1 MKKFFTLL
9 LAVISTM
16 TAFAQ
21 TEPAIELQAEVDGN
35 TRTFSI
41 GLATEGTVQID
52 WGNGE
57 KVTSEKLP
65 VYDSKYSTMTMKE
78 VTGTVVGD
86 GKVKIYGDNI
96 VGFGCPSRVDGGAQV
111 LSLDVTKATALK
123 DLTAN
128 ANKLTSIDL
137 TKNTELEKLTIANNQ
152 LTSIYI
158 SKCTKLTEL
167 IINNN
172 LLTAIDITKN
182 QALQNLT
189 ISQNKFTGELDLS
202 TNPAL
207 RNVYAL
213 NMELNS
219 VKIGN
224 NTASAPRFSFNNN
237 KLTSIDASG
246 IQDAG
251 NATLFLIGNQLTEIK
266 LPSAKMNTLNISKNN
281 FTLATLPAPDATT
294 ATKKFTYAPQND
306 YAIAES
312 YKVGDVLDL
321 SSQTSATLNTQ
332 FAVYKSDK
340 TALTEGTDY
349 TVADGKITFLTA
361 QEAVYV
367 TMSSALYSKFTGTSI
382 YKTTVTKVEGSTG
395 INAVTAQGVKVSTAG
410 NEISISG
417 LSQGDAVTV
426 ANLGGAVVANFHA
439 NSANAHVQ
447 AAKGLY
453 IVSINGKAI
462 KVAL

>member
-1 MKKFFTLL
+1 M
-9 LAVISTM
+9 I
-16 TAFAQ
+16 
-21 TEPAIELQAEVDGN
+21 PAYDGWN
-35 TRTFSI
+35 QVNVS
-41 GLATEGTVQID
+41 GTV
-52 WGNGE
+52 
-57 KVTSEKLP
+57 S
-65 VYDSKYSTMTMKE
+65 
-78 VTGTVVGD
+78 GD

-96 VGFGCPSRVDGGAQV
+96 VYFECSSRVDGAQV
-111 LSLDVTKATALK
+111 LSLDVTKATTLK

-128 ANKLTSIDL
+128 TNKLASIDL
-137 TKNTELEKLTIANNQ
+137 TKSTELEKLTINNNQ
-152 LTSIYI
+152 LTSIDI
-158 SKCTKLTEL
+158 SKCTKLTTL
-167 IINNN
+167 DITNN

-182 QALQNLT
+182 QALQTLR
-189 ISQNKFTGELDLS
+189 IGQNKLTGDLDLS
-202 TNPAL
+202 TNPTIKS
-207 RNVYAL
+207 VYAL
-213 NMELNS
+213 TNELTS

-224 NTASAPRFSFNNN
+224 NTASKPYFSFNYN

-246 IQDAG
+246 INDAK
-251 NATLFLIGNQLTEIK
+251 NAILFLIGNQLTEIK
-266 LPSAKMNTLNISKNN
+266 LPSAQMKTLNISKNN
-281 FTLATLPAPDATT
+281 FTLATLPDATT
-294 ATKKFTYAPQND
+294 AAKGFTYAPQND
-306 YAIAES
+306 YVIAES

-340 TALTEGTDY
+340 TALKEGTDY
-349 TVADGKITFLTA
+349 TVTDGKITFLTA

-367 TMSSALYSKFTGTSI
+367 TMSSALYSKFAGTSI
-382 YKTTVTKVEGSTG
+382 YKTTITKVEGSTG
-395 INAVTAQGVKVSTAG
+395 INAVTAQGVKVSTVG

>member
-57 KVTSEKLP
+57 KVTSEVIP
-65 VYDSKYSTMTMKE
+65 AFDGWNQVNVS
-78 VTGTVVGD
+78 GTVSGE

-96 VGFGCPSRVDGGAQV
+96 VCFECSSRVDGGAQV

-137 TKNTELEKLTIANNQ
+137 TKNTELEKLTISNNQ
-152 LTSIYI
+152 LTSIDI
-158 SKCTKLTEL
+158 SKCTKLTTL
-167 IINNN
+167 DITNN

-182 QALQNLT
+182 QALQTLR
-189 ISQNKFTGELDLS
+189 IGLNKFAGELDLS
-202 TNPAL
+202 TNPTIKS
-207 RNVYAL
+207 VYAQI
-213 NMELNS
+213 NELTA

-224 NTASAPRFSFNNN
+224 NTASKPTFSFNEN
-237 KLTSIDASG
+237 KLTSFDATG
-246 IQDAG
+246 IEDAA
-251 NATLFLIGNQLTEIK
+251 NAILYLNGNQLTEIK
-266 LPSAKMNTLNISKNN
+266 LPSTKMKTLNILKNN
-281 FTLATLPAPDATT
+281 FTLATLPAPTVAKT
-294 ATKKFTYAPQND
+294 FNYAPQNN
-306 YAIAES
+306 YVIAES

-367 TMSSALYSKFTGTSI
+367 TMSSALYNKFTGTSI

>member
-57 KVTSEKLP
+57 KVTSEVIP
-65 VYDSKYSTMTMKE
+65 AFDGWNQVNVS
-78 VTGTVVGD
+78 GTVSGE

-96 VGFGCPSRVDGGAQV
+96 VCFECSSTVKGAKV

-128 ANKLTSIDL
+128 TNKLTSIDL
-137 TKNTELEKLTIANNQ
+137 TKNTELEKLEISNNQ
-152 LTSIYI
+152 LTSIDI
-158 SKCTKLTEL
+158 SKCTKLATME
-167 IINNN
+167 INNN

-182 QALQNLT
+182 QALQTLR
-189 ISQNKFTGELDLS
+189 IGQNKLAGELDLS
-202 TNPAL
+202 TNPTLKTVAAPT
-207 RNVYAL
+207 N
-213 NMELNS
+213 ELTS

-224 NTASAPRFSFNNN
+224 NTASKPWFSFNYN

-246 IQDAG
+246 INDAK
-251 NATLFLIGNQLTEIK
+251 NATLFLTGNQLTEIK
-266 LPSAKMNTLNISKNN
+266 LPATQMKSLNITKNN
-281 FTLATLPAPDATT
+281 FTLATLPAPSVA
-294 ATKKFTYAPQND
+294 KFFTYAPQND
-306 YAIAES
+306 YVIAES

-395 INAVTAQGVKVSTAG
+395 INAVTAQGVKISTAG

-462 KVAL
+462 KVVL

>member
-35 TRTFSI
+35 TRTLTI
-41 GLATEGTVQID
+41 GLGVEGTVQID

-57 KVTSEKLP
+57 KVTSEVIP
-65 VYDSKYSTMTMKE
+65 AYDGYNQ
-78 VTGTVVGD
+78 VNVFGTVSGD

-96 VGFGCPSRVDGGAQV
+96 VYFDCSSRVDGAQV

-128 ANKLTSIDL
+128 TNKLTAIDL
-137 TKNTELEKLTIANNQ
+137 TKNTELEKLTIDKNQ
-152 LTSIYI
+152 LTSIDI
-158 SKCTKLTEL
+158 SKCTQLTTL
-167 IINNN
+167 VINNN

-182 QALQNLT
+182 QALQKLT
-189 ISQNKFTGELDLS
+189 ISENKFAGELDLS

-224 NTASAPRFSFNNN
+224 NTASAPWFSFNYN
-237 KLTSIDASG
+237 KLTNIDASG
-246 IQDAG
+246 INDAK

-266 LPSAKMNTLNISKNN
+266 LPANQMKSLNITKNN
-281 FTLATLPAPDATT
+281 FTLATLPAPSVA
-294 ATKKFTYAPQND
+294 KFFTYAPQNA
-306 YAIAES
+306 YVIAES

-367 TMSSALYSKFTGTSI
+367 TMSSALYRQFTGTSI

-439 NSANAHVQ
+439 SSANAHVQ

>member
-41 GLATEGTVQID
+41 GLGVEGTVQID

-57 KVTSEKLP
+57 KVSSEVIP
-65 VYDSKYSTMTMKE
+65 AYDDYNQ
-78 VTGTVVGD
+78 VNIYGTVSGD

-96 VGFGCPSRVDGGAQV
+96 VYFECSSRVDGAQV
-111 LSLDVTKATALK
+111 LSLDVTKATTLK

-128 ANKLTSIDL
+128 TNKLTSIDL
-137 TKNTELEKLTIANNQ
+137 TKNTELTKLTINNNQ
-152 LTSIYI
+152 LTNIDI
-158 SKCTKLTEL
+158 SKCTQLTTL
-167 IINNN
+167 DITNN
-172 LLTAIDITKN
+172 LLAAIDITKN
-182 QALQNLT
+182 LALQTLR
-189 ISQNKFTGELDLS
+189 IGQNKLAGELDLS
-202 TNPAL
+202 TNPTIMS
-207 RNVYAL
+207 VYAL
-213 NMELNS
+213 KNELTS

-224 NTASAPRFSFNNN
+224 NTASKPYFSFNEN
-237 KLTSIDASG
+237 KLTSFDASG
-246 IQDAG
+246 IKDAG
-251 NATLFLIGNQLTEIK
+251 NATLFLISNQLAEIT
-266 LPSAKMNTLNISKNN
+266 LPSTKMKSINISKNN
-281 FTLATLPAPDATT
+281 FTIATLPATT
-294 ATKKFTYAPQND
+294 VAKTLTYAPQAD
-306 YAIAES
+306 YAIAET

-321 SSQTSATLNTQ
+321 SSLTNATLNTQ
-332 FAVYKSDK
+332 FQVMKSDK
-340 TALTEGTDY
+340 TPLTEGTDY
-349 TVADGKITFLTA
+349 TIADGKITFLTA
-361 QEAVYV
+361 QDAVYI
-367 TMSSALYSKFTGTSI
+367 TMTSTLYPKFTGTNI

>member
-1 MKKFFTLL
+1 M
-9 LAVISTM
+9 
-16 TAFAQ
+16 
-21 TEPAIELQAEVDGN
+21 QAEVDGN
-35 TRTFSI
+35 IRTFTI

-57 KVTSEKLP
+57 KVTSEVIP
-65 VYDSKYSTMTMKE
+65 AFDGWNQVDVS
-78 VTGTVVGD
+78 GTVSGE

-96 VGFGCPSRVDGGAQV
+96 VYFECSSRVDGAQV

-128 ANKLTSIDL
+128 TNKLTSIDL
-137 TKNTELEKLTIANNQ
+137 TKNTELEKLTIDKNQ
-152 LTSIYI
+152 LTSIDI
-158 SKCTKLTEL
+158 SKCTKLTTL
-167 IINNN
+167 VINNN

-202 TNPAL
+202 TNPTIKS
-207 RNVYAL
+207 VYAL

-224 NTASAPRFSFNNN
+224 NTASKPWFSFNYN

-266 LPSAKMNTLNISKNN
+266 LPANQMKNLNVSKNN
-281 FTLATLPAPDATT
+281 FTLATLPAPSVA
-294 ATKKFTYAPQND
+294 KIFNYAPQND
-306 YAIAES
+306 YVIAES

-426 ANLGGAVVANFHA
+426 TNLGGAVVANFHA
-439 NSANAHVQ
+439 SSANAHVQ

>member
-21 TEPAIELQAEVDGN
+21 TAPAIELQAEVDGN
-35 TRTFSI
+35 TRTFTI

-52 WGNGE
+52 WGGNGE
-57 KVTSEKLP
+57 KVTSEVIP
-65 VYDSKYSTMTMKE
+65 AYDGWNQVDVS
-78 VTGTVVGD
+78 GTVSGD

-96 VGFGCPSRVDGGAQV
+96 VYFECSSRVDGAQV

-123 DLTAN
+123 DLSAYT
-128 ANKLTSIDL
+128 NKLTSIDL
-137 TKNTELEKLTIANNQ
+137 TKNTELEKLTINNNQ
-152 LTSIYI
+152 LTSIDI
-158 SKCTKLTEL
+158 SKCTKLATMD
-167 IINNN
+167 ISNN
-172 LLTAIDITKN
+172 LLTTIDITKN
-182 QALQNLT
+182 QALQTLK
-189 ISQNKFTGELDLS
+189 ISQNKFAGELDLS
-202 TNPAL
+202 TNPTIKL
-207 RNVYAL
+207 VYAL
-213 NMELNS
+213 GMELNS

-224 NTASAPRFSFNNN
+224 NTASKPLFSLNNN

-251 NATLFLIGNQLTEIK
+251 NATLNLMGNQLTEIK
-266 LPSAKMNTLNISKNN
+266 LPSAKMSILRISKNN
-281 FTLATLPAPDATT
+281 FTLATLPDATT
-294 ATKKFTYAPQND
+294 AAKNFTYAPQND
-306 YAIAES
+306 YVIAES

-340 TALTEGTDY
+340 TALTKGTDY
-349 TVADGKITFLTA
+349 TVADGKITFLTS

-426 ANLGGAVVANFHA
+426 ANLGGAVVASFHA

>member
-1 MKKFFTLL
+1 M
-9 LAVISTM
+9 I
-16 TAFAQ
+16 
-21 TEPAIELQAEVDGN
+21 PAYDGWN
-35 TRTFSI
+35 QVNVS
-41 GLATEGTVQID
+41 GTV
-52 WGNGE
+52 
-57 KVTSEKLP
+57 S
-65 VYDSKYSTMTMKE
+65 
-78 VTGTVVGD
+78 GD

-96 VGFGCPSRVDGGAQV
+96 VYFECSSRVDGAQV
-111 LSLDVTKATALK
+111 LSLDVTKATTLK

-128 ANKLTSIDL
+128 TNKLASIDL
-137 TKNTELEKLTIANNQ
+137 TKNTELEKLTINNNQ
-152 LTSIYI
+152 LTSIDI
-158 SKCTKLTEL
+158 SKCTKLTTL
-167 IINNN
+167 DITNN

-182 QALQNLT
+182 QALQTLR
-189 ISQNKFTGELDLS
+189 IGQNKLTGDLDLS
-202 TNPAL
+202 TNPTIKS
-207 RNVYAL
+207 VYAL
-213 NMELNS
+213 TNELTS

-224 NTASAPRFSFNNN
+224 NTASKPYFSFNYN

-246 IQDAG
+246 INDAK
-251 NATLFLIGNQLTEIK
+251 NAILFLIGNQLTEIK
-266 LPSAKMNTLNISKNN
+266 LPSAQMKTLNISKNN
-281 FTLATLPAPDATT
+281 FTLATLPDATT
-294 ATKKFTYAPQND
+294 AAKGFTYAPQND
-306 YAIAES
+306 YVIAES

-367 TMSSALYSKFTGTSI
+367 TMCSTLYSKFTGTNI
-382 YKTTVTKVEGSTG
+382 YKTTVTKVEGDTG
-395 INAVTAQGVKVSTAG
+395 INTVTTQGVKVSTIG
-410 NEISISG
+410 NEITISG
-417 LSQGDAVTV
+417 LAQGDAVTV

-439 NSANAHVQ
+439 SSANAHVQ

>member
-52 WGNGE
+52 WGGNGE
-57 KVTSEKLP
+57 KVTSEVIP
-65 VYDSKYSTMTMKE
+65 AFSGNNWVDVS
-78 VTGTVVGD
+78 GTVSGD

-96 VGFGCPSRVDGGAQV
+96 VYFECSSRVDGAQV

-123 DLTAN
+123 DLSAYT
-128 ANKLTSIDL
+128 NKLTTIDL
-137 TKNTELEKLTIANNQ
+137 TKNTELEKLTINNNQ
-152 LTSIYI
+152 LTSIDI
-158 SKCTKLTEL
+158 SKCTKLATMD
-167 IINNN
+167 ISNN
-172 LLTAIDITKN
+172 LLTTIDFTKN
-182 QALQNLT
+182 QALQKLT
-189 ISQNKFTGELDLS
+189 ISYNKFTGELDLS
-202 TNPAL
+202 TNPTIKS
-207 RNVYAL
+207 VYAL
-213 NMELNS
+213 GMELNS

-224 NTASAPRFSFNNN
+224 NTASKPLFSLNNN

-251 NATLFLIGNQLTEIK
+251 NATLNLIGNQLTEIK
-266 LPSAKMNTLNISKNN
+266 LPSAKMSILRISKNN
-281 FTLATLPAPDATT
+281 FTLATLPDATT
-294 ATKKFTYAPQND
+294 AAKNFTYAPQND

-340 TALTEGTDY
+340 TALTKGTDY
-349 TVADGKITFLTA
+349 TVTDGKITFLTA

-395 INAVTAQGVKVSTAG
+395 INAVTAQGVKVSTDG

>member
-35 TRTFSI
+35 TRTFTI

-52 WGNGE
+52 WGGNGE
-57 KVTSEKLP
+57 KVTSEVIP
-65 VYDSKYSTMTMKE
+65 AYDGWNQVNVS
-78 VTGTVVGD
+78 GTVSGD

-96 VGFGCPSRVDGGAQV
+96 VYFECSSRVDGAQV
-111 LSLDVTKATALK
+111 LSLDVTKATTLK

-128 ANKLTSIDL
+128 TNKLASIDL
-137 TKNTELEKLTIANNQ
+137 TKNTELEKLTINNNQ
-152 LTSIYI
+152 LTSIDI
-158 SKCTKLTEL
+158 SKCTKLTTL
-167 IINNN
+167 DITNN

-182 QALQNLT
+182 QALQTLR
-189 ISQNKFTGELDLS
+189 IGQNKLTGDLDLS
-202 TNPAL
+202 TNPTIKS
-207 RNVYAL
+207 VYAL
-213 NMELNS
+213 TNELTS
-219 VKIGN
+219 IKIGN
-224 NTASAPRFSFNNN
+224 NTASKPYFSFNYN

-246 IQDAG
+246 INDAK
-251 NATLFLIGNQLTEIK
+251 NAILFLNGNQLTEIK
-266 LPSAKMNTLNISKNN
+266 LPSAQMKTLNISKNN
-281 FTLATLPAPDATT
+281 FTLATLPDATT
-294 ATKKFTYAPQND
+294 AAKGFTYAPQND
-306 YAIAES
+306 YVIAES

>member
-35 TRTFSI
+35 TRTLTI
-41 GLATEGTVQID
+41 GLGVEGTVQID

-57 KVTSEKLP
+57 KVSSEVIP
-65 VYDSKYSTMTMKE
+65 AYDGWNQ
-78 VTGTVVGD
+78 VNVFGTVSGD

-96 VGFGCPSRVDGGAQV
+96 VYFECSSRVDGAQV
-111 LSLDVTKATALK
+111 LSLDVTKATTLK

-128 ANKLTSIDL
+128 TNKLTAIDL
-137 TKNTELEKLTIANNQ
+137 TKNTELEKLEISNNQ
-152 LTSIYI
+152 LTSIDI
-158 SKCTKLTEL
+158 SKCTKLTTL
-167 IINNN
+167 DIKNN

-189 ISQNKFTGELDLS
+189 ICENKFAGELDLS

-224 NTASAPRFSFNNN
+224 NTASAPRFSLNNN
-237 KLTSIDASG
+237 KLTNIDASG
-246 IQDAG
+246 INDAK
-251 NATLFLIGNQLTEIK
+251 NATLFLTGNQLTEIK
-266 LPSAKMNTLNISKNN
+266 LPATQMKSLNITKNN
-281 FTLATLPAPDATT
+281 FTLATLPAPSVA
-294 ATKKFTYAPQND
+294 KFFTYAPQND
-306 YAIAES
+306 YVIAES

-395 INAVTAQGVKVSTAG
+395 INAVTAQGVKISTAG

>member
-35 TRTFSI
+35 TRTFTI

-57 KVTSEKLP
+57 KVTSEVIP
-65 VYDSKYSTMTMKE
+65 AYDGYNQ
-78 VTGTVVGD
+78 VNVFGTVSGD

-96 VGFGCPSRVDGGAQV
+96 VYFECSSRVDGAQV
-111 LSLDVTKATALK
+111 LSLDVTKATTLK

-128 ANKLTSIDL
+128 TNKLTAIDL
-137 TKNTELEKLTIANNQ
+137 TKNTELEKLTINNNQ
-152 LTSIYI
+152 LTSIDI
-158 SKCTKLTEL
+158 SKCTKLTTL
-167 IINNN
+167 DITNN

-182 QALQNLT
+182 QALQTLR
-189 ISQNKFTGELDLS
+189 IGQNKLAGELDLS
-202 TNPAL
+202 TNPTIMS
-207 RNVYAL
+207 VYAL
-213 NMELNS
+213 KNELTS

-224 NTASAPRFSFNNN
+224 NTASKPYFSFNEN
-237 KLTSIDASG
+237 KLTSFDASG
-246 IQDAG
+246 IKDAG
-251 NATLFLIGNQLTEIK
+251 NATLFLISNQLTEIT
-266 LPSAKMNTLNISKNN
+266 LPSTKMKSINISKNN
-281 FTLATLPAPDATT
+281 FTIATLPATT
-294 ATKKFTYAPQND
+294 VAKTLTYAPQAD
-306 YAIAES
+306 YAIAET

-321 SSQTSATLNTQ
+321 SSLTNATLNTQ
-332 FAVYKSDK
+332 FQVMKSDK
-340 TALTEGTDY
+340 TPLTEGTDY
-349 TVADGKITFLTA
+349 TIADGKITFLTA
-361 QEAVYV
+361 QDAVYI
-367 TMSSALYSKFTGTSI
+367 TMTSTLYPKFTGTNI

>member
-35 TRTFSI
+35 TRTFTI

-52 WGNGE
+52 WGGNGE
-57 KVTSEKLP
+57 KVTSEVIP
-65 VYDSKYSTMTMKE
+65 AYDGWNQVNVS
-78 VTGTVVGD
+78 GTVSGD

-96 VGFGCPSRVDGGAQV
+96 VYFECSSRVDGAQV
-111 LSLDVTKATALK
+111 LSLDVTKATTLK

-128 ANKLTSIDL
+128 TNKLASIDL
-137 TKNTELEKLTIANNQ
+137 TKNTELEKLTINNNQ
-152 LTSIYI
+152 LTSIDI
-158 SKCTKLTEL
+158 SKCTKLTTL
-167 IINNN
+167 DITNN

-182 QALQNLT
+182 QALQTLR
-189 ISQNKFTGELDLS
+189 IGQNKLTGDLDLS
-202 TNPAL
+202 TNPTIKS
-207 RNVYAL
+207 VYAL
-213 NMELNS
+213 TNELTS
-219 VKIGN
+219 IKIGN
-224 NTASAPRFSFNNN
+224 NTASKPYFSFNYN

-246 IQDAG
+246 INDAK

-281 FTLATLPAPDATT
+281 FTLATLPDATT
-294 ATKKFTYAPQND
+294 AAKGFTYAPQND
-306 YAIAES
+306 YVIAES

-453 IVSINGKAI
+453 IVSVNGKAI

>member
-35 TRTFSI
+35 TRTLTI
-41 GLATEGTVQID
+41 GLGVEGTVQID

-57 KVTSEKLP
+57 KVTSEVIP
-65 VYDSKYSTMTMKE
+65 AFDGWNQVNVS
-78 VTGTVVGD
+78 GTVSGE

-96 VGFGCPSRVDGGAQV
+96 VCFECSSRVDGGAQV

-137 TKNTELEKLTIANNQ
+137 TKNTELEKLTISNNQ
-152 LTSIYI
+152 LTSIDI
-158 SKCTKLTEL
+158 SKCTKLTTL
-167 IINNN
+167 DITNN

-182 QALQNLT
+182 QALQTLR
-189 ISQNKFTGELDLS
+189 IGQNKFAGELDLS
-202 TNPAL
+202 TNPTIKS
-207 RNVYAL
+207 VYAQI
-213 NMELNS
+213 NELTA

-224 NTASAPRFSFNNN
+224 NTASKPTFSFNEN
-237 KLTSIDASG
+237 KLTSFDATG
-246 IQDAG
+246 IEDAA
-251 NATLFLIGNQLTEIK
+251 NAILYLNGNQLTEIK
-266 LPSAKMNTLNISKNN
+266 LPSTKMKTLNILKNN
-281 FTLATLPAPDATT
+281 FTLATLPAPTVAKT
-294 ATKKFTYAPQND
+294 FNYAPQND
-306 YAIAES
+306 YVIAES

-332 FAVYKSDK
+332 FTVYKSDK

-395 INAVTAQGVKVSTAG
+395 INAVTAQGVKVSTAD

>member
-35 TRTFSI
+35 TRTLTI
-41 GLATEGTVQID
+41 GLGVEGTVQID

-57 KVTSEKLP
+57 KVTSEVIP
-65 VYDSKYSTMTMKE
+65 AYDGYNQ
-78 VTGTVVGD
+78 VNVFGTVSGD

-96 VGFGCPSRVDGGAQV
+96 VYFECSSRKDGAKV
-111 LSLDVTKATALK
+111 LSLDVTKATTLK
-123 DLTAN
+123 DLTAYT
-128 ANKLTSIDL
+128 NKLASIDL
-137 TKNTELEKLTIANNQ
+137 TKNTELEKLTIYSNQ
-152 LTSIYI
+152 LTSIDI
-158 SKCTKLTEL
+158 SKCTKLTTL
-167 IINNN
+167 DIKNN

-182 QALQNLT
+182 QALQYLA
-189 ISQNKFTGELDLS
+189 ISENKFAGELDLS

-224 NTASAPRFSFNNN
+224 NTASKPLFSLNNN

-251 NATLFLIGNQLTEIK
+251 NATLNLIGNQLTEIK
-266 LPSAKMNTLNISKNN
+266 LPSAKMSILRISKNN
-281 FTLATLPAPDATT
+281 FTLATLPDATT
-294 ATKKFTYAPQND
+294 TAKGFTYAPQND
-306 YAIAES
+306 YVIAES
-312 YKVGDVLDL
+312 YKVGDVIDL

-395 INAVTAQGVKVSTAG
+395 SNAVTAQSVKISTAG

>member
-35 TRTFSI
+35 TRTLTI
-41 GLATEGTVQID
+41 GLGVEGTVQID

-57 KVTSEKLP
+57 KVTSEVIP
-65 VYDSKYSTMTMKE
+65 AYDGWNQ
-78 VTGTVVGD
+78 VNVFGTVSGD

-96 VGFGCPSRVDGGAQV
+96 VYFECSSRVDGAQV
-111 LSLDVTKATALK
+111 LSLDVTKATTLK

-128 ANKLTSIDL
+128 TNKLTSIDL
-137 TKNTELEKLTIANNQ
+137 TKNTELTKLTINNNQ
-152 LTSIYI
+152 LTNIDI
-158 SKCTKLTEL
+158 SKCTQLTTL
-167 IINNN
+167 DITNN

-182 QALQNLT
+182 LALQTLR
-189 ISQNKFTGELDLS
+189 IGQNKLAGELDLS
-202 TNPAL
+202 TNPTIMS
-207 RNVYAL
+207 VYAL
-213 NMELNS
+213 KNELTS

-224 NTASAPRFSFNNN
+224 NTASKPYFSFNEN
-237 KLTSIDASG
+237 KLTSFDASG
-246 IQDAG
+246 IKDAG
-251 NATLFLIGNQLTEIK
+251 NATLFLISNQLTEIT
-266 LPSAKMNTLNISKNN
+266 LPSTKMKSINISKNN
-281 FTLATLPAPDATT
+281 FTIATLPATT
-294 ATKKFTYAPQND
+294 VAKTLTYAPQAD
-306 YAIAES
+306 YAIAET

-321 SSQTSATLNTQ
+321 SSLTNATLNTQ
-332 FAVYKSDK
+332 FQVMKSDK
-340 TALTEGTDY
+340 TALKEGTDY
-349 TVADGKITFLTA
+349 TVTDGKITFLTA

-367 TMSSALYSKFTGTSI
+367 TMSSALYSKFAGTSI
-382 YKTTVTKVEGSTG
+382 YKTTITKVEGSTG
-395 INAVTAQGVKVSTAG
+395 INAVTAQGVKVSTVG

>member
-57 KVTSEKLP
+57 KVTSEVIP
-65 VYDSKYSTMTMKE
+65 AFDGWNQVNVS
-78 VTGTVVGD
+78 GTVSGE

-96 VGFGCPSRVDGGAQV
+96 VCFECSSRVDGAQV
-111 LSLDVTKATALK
+111 LSLDVTKATTLK

-128 ANKLTSIDL
+128 TNKLTAMDL
-137 TKNTELEKLTIANNQ
+137 TKNTELEKLEISNNQ
-152 LTSIYI
+152 LTSIDI
-158 SKCTKLTEL
+158 SKCTKLATME
-167 IINNN
+167 INNN

-182 QALQNLT
+182 QALQTLR
-189 ISQNKFTGELDLS
+189 IGQNKLAGELDLS
-202 TNPAL
+202 TNPTLKTVAAPT
-207 RNVYAL
+207 N
-213 NMELNS
+213 ELTS

-224 NTASAPRFSFNNN
+224 NTADKPWLSFNYN

-251 NATLFLIGNQLTEIK
+251 NATLFLIGNKLTEIK
-266 LPSAKMNTLNISKNN
+266 LPSAKMKSLNITKNN
-281 FTLATLPAPDATT
+281 FTLATLPAPSVA
-294 ATKKFTYAPQND
+294 KFFTYAPQND
-306 YAIAES
+306 YVIAES

-340 TALTEGTDY
+340 TALTVGTDY

-426 ANLGGAVVANFHA
+426 ANLGGAVVASFHA

>member
-1 MKKFFTLL
+1 M

-57 KVTSEKLP
+57 KVTSEVIP
-65 VYDSKYSTMTMKE
+65 AFDGWNQVNVS
-78 VTGTVVGD
+78 GTVSGE

-96 VGFGCPSRVDGGAQV
+96 VCFECSSRVDGAQV
-111 LSLDVTKATALK
+111 LSLDVTKATVLK

-128 ANKLTSIDL
+128 TNKLASIDL
-137 TKNTELEKLTIANNQ
+137 TKNTELEKLTINNNQ
-152 LTSIYI
+152 LTSIDI
-158 SKCTKLTEL
+158 SKCTKLTTL
-167 IINNN
+167 DITNN

-182 QALQNLT
+182 QALQTLR
-189 ISQNKFTGELDLS
+189 IGQNKLTGDLDLS
-202 TNPAL
+202 TNPTIKS
-207 RNVYAL
+207 VYAL
-213 NMELNS
+213 TNELTS

-224 NTASAPRFSFNNN
+224 NTASKPYFSFNYN

-246 IQDAG
+246 INDAK
-251 NATLFLIGNQLTEIK
+251 NAILFLIGNQLTEIK
-266 LPSAKMNTLNISKNN
+266 LPSAQMKTLNISKNN
-281 FTLATLPAPDATT
+281 FTLATLPDATT
-294 ATKKFTYAPQND
+294 AAKGFTYAPQND
-306 YAIAES
+306 YVIAES

-367 TMSSALYSKFTGTSI
+367 TMSSVLYSKFTGTSI
-382 YKTTVTKVEGSTG
+382 YKTTVTKIEGSTG
-395 INAVTAQGVKVSTAG
+395 INAVTAHGVKISTAG

>member
-57 KVTSEKLP
+57 KVTSEVIP
-65 VYDSKYSTMTMKE
+65 AFDGWNQVNVS
-78 VTGTVVGD
+78 GTVSGE

-96 VGFGCPSRVDGGAQV
+96 VCFECSSRVDGAQV
-111 LSLDVTKATALK
+111 LSLDVTKATSLK

-128 ANKLTSIDL
+128 TNKLTAIDL
-137 TKNTELEKLTIANNQ
+137 TKNTELEKLTIYSNQ
-152 LTSIYI
+152 LTSIDI
-158 SKCTKLTEL
+158 SKCTKLTTL
-167 IINNN
+167 DIKNN

-182 QALQNLT
+182 QALQYLT
-189 ISQNKFTGELDLS
+189 INENKFAGELDLS
-202 TNPAL
+202 TNPTL

-224 NTASAPRFSFNNN
+224 NTASKPLFSLNNN

-251 NATLFLIGNQLTEIK
+251 NATLNLIGNQLTEIK
-266 LPSAKMNTLNISKNN
+266 LPSAKMSILRISKNN
-281 FTLATLPAPDATT
+281 FTLATLPAPTVAKT
-294 ATKKFTYAPQND
+294 FNYAPQNN
-306 YAIAES
+306 YVIAES

-367 TMSSALYSKFTGTSI
+367 TMSSALYRQFTGTSI

-395 INAVTAQGVKVSTAG
+395 INAVTAQGVKISTAG

-439 NSANAHVQ
+439 SSANAHVQ

>member
-35 TRTFSI
+35 TRTFTI

-52 WGNGE
+52 WGGNGE
-57 KVTSEKLP
+57 KVTSEVIP
-65 VYDSKYSTMTMKE
+65 AYDGWNQVNVS
-78 VTGTVVGD
+78 GTVSGD

-96 VGFGCPSRVDGGAQV
+96 VYFECSSRVDGAQV
-111 LSLDVTKATALK
+111 LSLDVTKATTLK

-128 ANKLTSIDL
+128 TNKLASIDL
-137 TKNTELEKLTIANNQ
+137 TKNTELEKLTINNNQ
-152 LTSIYI
+152 LTSIDI
-158 SKCTKLTEL
+158 SKCTKLTTL
-167 IINNN
+167 DITNN

-182 QALQNLT
+182 QALQTLR
-189 ISQNKFTGELDLS
+189 IGQNKLAGELDLS
-202 TNPAL
+202 TNPTIKS
-207 RNVYAL
+207 VYAL
-213 NMELNS
+213 TNELTS

-224 NTASAPRFSFNNN
+224 NTASKPYFSFNYN

-246 IQDAG
+246 INDAK
-251 NATLFLIGNQLTEIK
+251 NAILFLIGNQLTEIK
-266 LPSAKMNTLNISKNN
+266 LPSMKMKTLNISKNN
-281 FTLATLPAPDATT
+281 FTLATLPGPDATT
-294 ATKKFTYAPQND
+294 AAKGFTYAPQND

-395 INAVTAQGVKVSTAG
+395 INAVTAQEVKVSTAG

>member
-35 TRTFSI
+35 TRTLTI
-41 GLATEGTVQID
+41 GLGVKGTVQID

-57 KVTSEKLP
+57 KVTSEVIP
-65 VYDSKYSTMTMKE
+65 AYDGWNQ
-78 VTGTVVGD
+78 VNVFGTVSGD

-96 VGFGCPSRVDGGAQV
+96 VYFECSSRVDGAQV
-111 LSLDVTKATALK
+111 LSLDVTKATTLK

-128 ANKLTSIDL
+128 TNKLASIDL
-137 TKNTELEKLTIANNQ
+137 TKNTELEKLTINNNQ
-152 LTSIYI
+152 LTSIDI
-158 SKCTKLTEL
+158 SKCTQLTTL
-167 IINNN
+167 DITNN

-182 QALQNLT
+182 QALQTLR
-189 ISQNKFTGELDLS
+189 IGQNKLAGELDLS
-202 TNPAL
+202 TNPTIKS
-207 RNVYAL
+207 VYAL
-213 NMELNS
+213 TNELTS
-219 VKIGN
+219 IKIGN
-224 NTASAPRFSFNNN
+224 NTASKPYFSFNYN

-246 IQDAG
+246 INDAK
-251 NATLFLIGNQLTEIK
+251 NAILFLIGNQLTEIK
-266 LPSAKMNTLNISKNN
+266 LPSAQMKTLNISKNN
-281 FTLATLPAPDATT
+281 FTLATLPDATT
-294 ATKKFTYAPQND
+294 TAKGFTYAPQND
-306 YAIAES
+306 YTIAES

-321 SSQTSATLNTQ
+321 SSQTNASLNTQ

-395 INAVTAQGVKVSTAG
+395 INVVTVQGVKVSTAG

-453 IVSINGKAI
+453 IVSVNGKAI

>member
-9 LAVISTM
+9 LAVISTT

-35 TRTFSI
+35 TRTLTI
-41 GLATEGTVQID
+41 GLGVEGTVQID

-57 KVTSEKLP
+57 KVSSEVIP
-65 VYDSKYSTMTMKE
+65 AYDDYNQ
-78 VTGTVVGD
+78 VNIYGTVSGD

-96 VGFGCPSRVDGGAQV
+96 VYFECSSRVDGAQV
-111 LSLDVTKATALK
+111 LSLDVTKATTLK

-128 ANKLTSIDL
+128 TNKLTSIDL
-137 TKNTELEKLTIANNQ
+137 TKNTELTKLTINNNQ
-152 LTSIYI
+152 LTNIDI
-158 SKCTKLTEL
+158 SKCTQLTTL
-167 IINNN
+167 DITNN

-182 QALQNLT
+182 LALQTLR
-189 ISQNKFTGELDLS
+189 IGQNKLAGELDLS
-202 TNPAL
+202 TNPTIMS
-207 RNVYAL
+207 VYAL
-213 NMELNS
+213 KNELTS

-224 NTASAPRFSFNNN
+224 NTASKPYFSFNEN
-237 KLTSIDASG
+237 KLTSFDASG
-246 IQDAG
+246 IKDAG
-251 NATLFLIGNQLTEIK
+251 NATLFLISNQLTEIT
-266 LPSAKMNTLNISKNN
+266 LPSTKMKSINISKNN
-281 FTLATLPAPDATT
+281 FTIATLPATT
-294 ATKKFTYAPQND
+294 VAKTLTYAPQAD
-306 YAIAES
+306 YAIAET

-321 SSQTSATLNTQ
+321 SSLTNATLNTQ
-332 FAVYKSDK
+332 FQVMKSDK
-340 TALTEGTDY
+340 TPLTEGTDY
-349 TVADGKITFLTA
+349 TIADGKITFLTA
-361 QEAVYV
+361 QDAVYI
-367 TMSSALYSKFTGTSI
+367 TMTSTLYPKFTGTNI

-395 INAVTAQGVKVSTAG
+395 INAVTAQGVKISTAG

>member
-1 MKKFFTLL
+1 MIPAFDGWNQVNVSGT
-9 LAVISTM
+9 IS
-16 TAFAQ
+16 
-21 TEPAIELQAEVDGN
+21 
-35 TRTFSI
+35 
-41 GLATEGTVQID
+41 
-52 WGNGE
+52 GE
-57 KVTSEKLP
+57 
-65 VYDSKYSTMTMKE
+65 
-78 VTGTVVGD
+78 

-96 VGFGCPSRVDGGAQV
+96 VCFECSSRVDGAQV

-128 ANKLTSIDL
+128 TNKLTAIDL
-137 TKNTELEKLTIANNQ
+137 TKNTELEKLTISNNQ
-152 LTSIYI
+152 LTSIDI
-158 SKCTKLTEL
+158 SKCTKLTTLDIEE
-167 IINNN
+167 N

-182 QALQNLT
+182 QALQTLR
-189 ISQNKFTGELDLS
+189 ISKNKFAGELDLS
-202 TNPAL
+202 TNPTIKS
-207 RNVYAL
+207 VYAL
-213 NMELNS
+213 TNELTS

-224 NTASAPRFSFNNN
+224 NTASKPYFSFNYN

-246 IQDAG
+246 INDAK
-251 NATLFLIGNQLTEIK
+251 NAILFLIGNQLTEIK

-312 YKVGDVLDL
+312 YKVGDVLDH

-340 TALTEGTDY
+340 TALTKGTDY

-367 TMSSALYSKFTGTSI
+367 TMSSALYRQFTGTSI

-395 INAVTAQGVKVSTAG
+395 INVVTAQGVKVSTAG

>member
-35 TRTFSI
+35 TRTFTI

-57 KVTSEKLP
+57 KVTSEVIP
-65 VYDSKYSTMTMKE
+65 AFSGNNWVNVS
-78 VTGTVVGD
+78 GTVSGD

-96 VGFGCPSRVDGGAQV
+96 VYFECSSRVDGAQV
-111 LSLDVTKATALK
+111 LSLDVTKATTLK

-128 ANKLTSIDL
+128 TNKLASIDL
-137 TKNTELEKLTIANNQ
+137 TKNTELEKLTINNNQ
-152 LTSIYI
+152 LISIDI
-158 SKCTKLTEL
+158 SKCTKLTTL
-167 IINNN
+167 DITNN

-182 QALQNLT
+182 QALQTLR
-189 ISQNKFTGELDLS
+189 IGQNKLTGDLDLS
-202 TNPAL
+202 TNPTIKS
-207 RNVYAL
+207 VYAL
-213 NMELNS
+213 TNELTS

-224 NTASAPRFSFNNN
+224 NTASKPYFSFNYN

-246 IQDAG
+246 INDAK
-251 NATLFLIGNQLTEIK
+251 NAILFLIGNQLTEIK
-266 LPSAKMNTLNISKNN
+266 LPSAQMKTLNISKNN
-281 FTLATLPAPDATT
+281 FTLATLPDATT
-294 ATKKFTYAPQND
+294 AAKGFTYAPQND
-306 YAIAES
+306 YVIAES

-367 TMSSALYSKFTGTSI
+367 TMSSALYSKFTGTNI

>member
-35 TRTFSI
+35 TRTLTI
-41 GLATEGTVQID
+41 GLGVEGTVQID

-57 KVTSEKLP
+57 KVTSEVIP
-65 VYDSKYSTMTMKE
+65 AFDGWNQVNVS
-78 VTGTVVGD
+78 GTVSGE

-96 VGFGCPSRVDGGAQV
+96 VCFECSSRVDGGAQV

-137 TKNTELEKLTIANNQ
+137 TKNTELEKLTISNNQ
-152 LTSIYI
+152 LTSIDI
-158 SKCTKLTEL
+158 SKCTKLTTL
-167 IINNN
+167 DITNN

-182 QALQNLT
+182 QALQTLR
-189 ISQNKFTGELDLS
+189 IGLNKFAGELDLS
-202 TNPAL
+202 TNPTIKS
-207 RNVYAL
+207 VYAQI
-213 NMELNS
+213 NELTA

-224 NTASAPRFSFNNN
+224 NTASKPTFSFNEN
-237 KLTSIDASG
+237 KLTSFDATG
-246 IQDAG
+246 IEDAA
-251 NATLFLIGNQLTEIK
+251 NAILYLNGNQLTEIK
-266 LPSAKMNTLNISKNN
+266 LPSTKMKTLNILKNN
-281 FTLATLPAPDATT
+281 FTLATLPAPTVAKT
-294 ATKKFTYAPQND
+294 FNYAPQNN
-306 YAIAES
+306 YVIAES

-367 TMSSALYSKFTGTSI
+367 TMISALYSKFTGTSI

>member
-57 KVTSEKLP
+57 KVTSEVIPAFDGLNQ
-65 VYDSKYSTMTMKE
+65 VNVS
-78 VTGTVVGD
+78 GTVSGE

-96 VGFGCPSRVDGGAQV
+96 VCFECSSTVKGAKV

-128 ANKLTSIDL
+128 TNKLTSIDL
-137 TKNTELEKLTIANNQ
+137 TKNTELEKLTISNNQ
-152 LTSIYI
+152 LTSIDI
-158 SKCTKLTEL
+158 SKCTKLTTL
-167 IINNN
+167 DITNN
-172 LLTAIDITKN
+172 LLAAIDITKN
-182 QALQNLT
+182 LALQTLR
-189 ISQNKFTGELDLS
+189 IGQNKLAGELDLS
-202 TNPAL
+202 TNPTLKTVAAL
-207 RNVYAL
+207 TN
-213 NMELNS
+213 ELTS

-224 NTASAPRFSFNNN
+224 NTASKPWFSFNYN

-246 IQDAG
+246 INDAK

-266 LPSAKMNTLNISKNN
+266 LPATQMKSLNITKNN
-281 FTLATLPAPDATT
+281 FTLATLPAPSVA
-294 ATKKFTYAPQND
+294 KFFTYAPQND
-306 YAIAES
+306 YVIAES

-453 IVSINGKAI
+453 IVSVNGKAI

>member
-35 TRTFSI
+35 TRTFTI

-52 WGNGE
+52 WGGNGE
-57 KVTSEKLP
+57 KVTSEVIP
-65 VYDSKYSTMTMKE
+65 AYDGWNQVNVS
-78 VTGTVVGD
+78 GTVSGD

-96 VGFGCPSRVDGGAQV
+96 VYFECSSRVDGAQV
-111 LSLDVTKATALK
+111 LSLDVTKATTLK

-128 ANKLTSIDL
+128 TNKLASIDL
-137 TKNTELEKLTIANNQ
+137 TKSTELEKLTINNNQ
-152 LTSIYI
+152 LTSIDI
-158 SKCTKLTEL
+158 SKCTKLTTL
-167 IINNN
+167 DITNN

-182 QALQNLT
+182 QALQTLR
-189 ISQNKFTGELDLS
+189 IGQNKLTGDLDLS
-202 TNPAL
+202 TNPTIKS
-207 RNVYAL
+207 VYAL
-213 NMELNS
+213 TNELTS

-224 NTASAPRFSFNNN
+224 NTASKPYFSFNYN

-246 IQDAG
+246 INDAK
-251 NATLFLIGNQLTEIK
+251 NAILFLIGNQLTEIK
-266 LPSAKMNTLNISKNN
+266 LPSAQMKTLNISKNN

-294 ATKKFTYAPQND
+294 TAKGFTYAPQND
-306 YAIAES
+306 YVIAES

-417 LSQGDAVTV
+417 LAQGDAVIV

>member
-35 TRTFSI
+35 TRTFTI
-41 GLATEGTVQID
+41 GLGVEGTVQID

-57 KVTSEKLP
+57 KVTSEVIP
-65 VYDSKYSTMTMKE
+65 AFNGWNQVNVS
-78 VTGTVVGD
+78 GTVSGD

-96 VGFGCPSRVDGGAQV
+96 VYFECSSRVDGAQV

-137 TKNTELEKLTIANNQ
+137 TKNTELEKLYININQ
-152 LTSIYI
+152 LTSIDI
-158 SKCTKLTEL
+158 SKCTKLTTL
-167 IINNN
+167 DINNN

-182 QALQNLT
+182 QALQTLR
-189 ISQNKFTGELDLS
+189 IGQNKLTGELDLS
-202 TNPAL
+202 TNPTIKS
-207 RNVYAL
+207 VYAQT
-213 NMELNS
+213 NELTS

-224 NTASAPRFSFNNN
+224 NTASKPTFSFNEN

-246 IQDAG
+246 INDAK
-251 NATLFLIGNQLTEIK
+251 NAILFLIGNQLTEIK
-266 LPSAKMNTLNISKNN
+266 LPSAKISILRISKNN

-294 ATKKFTYAPQND
+294 AAKNFTYAPQND
-306 YAIAES
+306 YVIAES

-367 TMSSALYSKFTGTSI
+367 TMSSALYSKFTGTSV

-395 INAVTAQGVKVSTAG
+395 INAVTAHGVKVSTAG

>member
-35 TRTFSI
+35 TRTLTI
-41 GLATEGTVQID
+41 GLGVKGTVQID

-57 KVTSEKLP
+57 KVTSEVIP
-65 VYDSKYSTMTMKE
+65 AFDGWNQVNVS
-78 VTGTVVGD
+78 GTVSGE

-96 VGFGCPSRVDGGAQV
+96 VCFECSSRVDGGAQV

-137 TKNTELEKLTIANNQ
+137 TKNTELEKLTISNNQ
-152 LTSIYI
+152 LTSIDI
-158 SKCTKLTEL
+158 SKCTKLTTL
-167 IINNN
+167 DITNN

-182 QALQNLT
+182 QALQTLR
-189 ISQNKFTGELDLS
+189 IGQNKFAGELDLS
-202 TNPAL
+202 TNPTIKS
-207 RNVYAL
+207 VYAQI
-213 NMELNS
+213 NELTT

-224 NTASAPRFSFNNN
+224 NTASKPTFSFNEN
-237 KLTSIDASG
+237 KLTSFDATG
-246 IQDAG
+246 IEDAA
-251 NATLFLIGNQLTEIK
+251 NAILYLNGNQLTEIK
-266 LPSAKMNTLNISKNN
+266 LPSTKMKTLNILKNN
-281 FTLATLPAPDATT
+281 FTLATLPAPTVAKT
-294 ATKKFTYAPQND
+294 FNYAPQNN
-306 YAIAES
+306 YVIAES

>member
-35 TRTFSI
+35 TRTFTI

-52 WGNGE
+52 WGGNGE
-57 KVTSEKLP
+57 KVTSEVIP
-65 VYDSKYSTMTMKE
+65 AYDGWNQVDVS
-78 VTGTVVGD
+78 GTVSGD

-96 VGFGCPSRVDGGAQV
+96 VYFECSSRVDGAQV

-123 DLTAN
+123 DLSAYT
-128 ANKLTSIDL
+128 NKLTTIDL
-137 TKNTELEKLTIANNQ
+137 TKNTELEKLTINNNQ
-152 LTSIYI
+152 LTSIDI
-158 SKCTKLTEL
+158 SKCTKLATMD
-167 IINNN
+167 ISNN
-172 LLTAIDITKN
+172 LLTTIDITKN
-182 QALQNLT
+182 QALQTLK
-189 ISQNKFTGELDLS
+189 ISQNKFAGELDLS
-202 TNPAL
+202 TNPTIKL
-207 RNVYAL
+207 VYAL
-213 NMELNS
+213 SMELNS

-224 NTASAPRFSFNNN
+224 NTASKPLFSLNNN

-251 NATLFLIGNQLTEIK
+251 NATLNLMGNQLTEIK
-266 LPSAKMNTLNISKNN
+266 LPSAKMKTLNISKNN
-281 FTLATLPAPDATT
+281 FTLATLPDATT
-294 ATKKFTYAPQND
+294 AAKNFTYAPQND
-306 YAIAES
+306 YVIAES

-340 TALTEGTDY
+340 TALTVGTDY

-426 ANLGGAVVANFHA
+426 ANLGGTVVANFHA
-439 NSANAHVQ
+439 SSANAHVQ

>member
-35 TRTFSI
+35 TRTFTI

-65 VYDSKYSTMTMKE
+65 VYDSKYSTMKE

-96 VGFGCPSRVDGGAQV
+96 VGFGCPSNVKVGAQV

-137 TKNTELEKLTIANNQ
+137 TKNTELEKLTISNNQ
-152 LTSIYI
+152 LTSIDI
-158 SKCTKLTEL
+158 SKCTKLTTL
-167 IINNN
+167 DITNN

-182 QALQNLT
+182 QALQTLR
-189 ISQNKFTGELDLS
+189 IGQNKFAGELDLS
-202 TNPAL
+202 TNPTIKS
-207 RNVYAL
+207 VYAQI
-213 NMELNS
+213 NELTS

-224 NTASAPRFSFNNN
+224 NTASKPTFSFNEN
-237 KLTSIDASG
+237 KLTSFDATG
-246 IQDAG
+246 IEDAA
-251 NATLFLIGNQLTEIK
+251 NAILYLNGNQLTEIK
-266 LPSAKMNTLNISKNN
+266 LPSTKMKTLNILKNN
-281 FTLATLPAPDATT
+281 FTLATLPAPTVAKT
-294 ATKKFTYAPQND
+294 FNYAPQNN
-306 YAIAES
+306 YVIAES

-340 TALTEGTDY
+340 TALTKGTDY

-367 TMSSALYSKFTGTSI
+367 TMNSALYSKFTGTSI

>member
-57 KVTSEKLP
+57 KVTSEVIP
-65 VYDSKYSTMTMKE
+65 AFDGWNQVNVS
-78 VTGTVVGD
+78 GTVSGE

-96 VGFGCPSRVDGGAQV
+96 VCFECSSRVDGAQV
-111 LSLDVTKATALK
+111 LSLDVTKATSLK

-128 ANKLTSIDL
+128 TNKLTAIDL
-137 TKNTELEKLTIANNQ
+137 TKNTELEKLTIYSNQ
-152 LTSIYI
+152 LTSIDI
-158 SKCTKLTEL
+158 SKCTKLTTL
-167 IINNN
+167 DITNN
-172 LLTAIDITKN
+172 LLTTIDITKN
-182 QALQNLT
+182 QALQTLK
-189 ISQNKFTGELDLS
+189 IGQNKLAGELDLS
-202 TNPAL
+202 TNPTIKS
-207 RNVYAL
+207 VYAL
-213 NMELNS
+213 TNELTS

-224 NTASAPRFSFNNN
+224 NTASKPYFSFNYN

-246 IQDAG
+246 INDAK
-251 NATLFLIGNQLTEIK
+251 NAILFLIGNQLTEIK
-266 LPSAKMNTLNISKNN
+266 LPATQMKSLNITKNN
-281 FTLATLPAPDATT
+281 FTLATLPAPSVA
-294 ATKKFTYAPQND
+294 KFFTYAPQND
-306 YAIAES
+306 YVIAES

-321 SSQTSATLNTQ
+321 SSQTSASLNTQ

-367 TMSSALYSKFTGTSI
+367 TMSSALYKFTGTSI

>member
-35 TRTFSI
+35 TRTFTI
-41 GLATEGTVQID
+41 GLGVEGTVQID

-57 KVTSEKLP
+57 KVTSEVIP
-65 VYDSKYSTMTMKE
+65 AYDGWNQ
-78 VTGTVVGD
+78 VNVFGTVSGE

-96 VGFGCPSRVDGGAQV
+96 VYFECSSRVDGAQV
-111 LSLDVTKATALK
+111 LSLDVTKATTLK

-128 ANKLTSIDL
+128 TNKLTAIDL
-137 TKNTELEKLTIANNQ
+137 TKNTELEKLTINNNQ
-152 LTSIYI
+152 LTSIDI
-158 SKCTKLTEL
+158 SKCTKLTTL
-167 IINNN
+167 DITNN

-182 QALQNLT
+182 QALQTLR
-189 ISQNKFTGELDLS
+189 IGQNKLAGELDLS
-202 TNPAL
+202 TNPTIMS
-207 RNVYAL
+207 VYAL
-213 NMELNS
+213 KNELTS

-224 NTASAPRFSFNNN
+224 NTASKPYFSFNEN
-237 KLTSIDASG
+237 KLTSFDASG
-246 IQDAG
+246 IKDAG
-251 NATLFLIGNQLTEIK
+251 NATLFLISNQLTEIT
-266 LPSAKMNTLNISKNN
+266 LPSTKMKSINISKNN
-281 FTLATLPAPDATT
+281 FTIATLPATT
-294 ATKKFTYAPQND
+294 VAKTLTYAPQAD
-306 YAIAES
+306 YAIAET

-321 SSQTSATLNTQ
+321 SSLTNATLNTQ
-332 FAVYKSDK
+332 FQVMKSDK
-340 TALTEGTDY
+340 TPLTEGTDY
-349 TVADGKITFLTA
+349 TIADGKITFLTA
-361 QEAVYV
+361 QDAVYI
-367 TMSSALYSKFTGTSI
+367 TMTSTLYPKFTGTNI

-395 INAVTAQGVKVSTAG
+395 INAVTAQGVKVSTVG

>member
-52 WGNGE
+52 WGGNGE
-57 KVTSEKLP
+57 KVTSEVIP
-65 VYDSKYSTMTMKE
+65 AYDGWNQVNVS
-78 VTGTVVGD
+78 GTVSGD

-96 VGFGCPSRVDGGAQV
+96 VYFECSSRVDGAQV
-111 LSLDVTKATALK
+111 LSLDVTKATTLK

-128 ANKLTSIDL
+128 TNKLASIDL
-137 TKNTELEKLTIANNQ
+137 TKNTELEKLTINNNQ
-152 LTSIYI
+152 LTSIDI
-158 SKCTKLTEL
+158 SKCTKLTTL
-167 IINNN
+167 DITNN

-182 QALQNLT
+182 QALQTLR
-189 ISQNKFTGELDLS
+189 IGQNKLTGDLDLS
-202 TNPAL
+202 TNPTIKS
-207 RNVYAL
+207 VYAL
-213 NMELNS
+213 TNELTS

-224 NTASAPRFSFNNN
+224 NTASKPYFSFNYN

-246 IQDAG
+246 INDAK
-251 NATLFLIGNQLTEIK
+251 NAILFLIGNQLTEIK
-266 LPSAKMNTLNISKNN
+266 LPSAQMKTLNISKNN
-281 FTLATLPAPDATT
+281 FTLATLPDATT
-294 ATKKFTYAPQND
+294 AAKGFTYAPQND
-306 YAIAES
+306 YVIAES

-395 INAVTAQGVKVSTAG
+395 INAVTAHGVKISTAG

>member
-35 TRTFSI
+35 TRTFTI

-52 WGNGE
+52 WGGNGE
-57 KVTSEKLP
+57 KVTSEVIP
-65 VYDSKYSTMTMKE
+65 AYDGWNQVNVS
-78 VTGTVVGD
+78 GTVSGD
-86 GKVKIYGDNI
+86 GKVKIYGDTI
-96 VGFGCPSRVDGGAQV
+96 VYFECSSRVDGAQV
-111 LSLDVTKATALK
+111 LSLDVTKATTLK

-128 ANKLTSIDL
+128 TNKLASIDL
-137 TKNTELEKLTIANNQ
+137 TKSTELEKLTINNNQ
-152 LTSIYI
+152 LTSIDI
-158 SKCTKLTEL
+158 SKCTKLTTL
-167 IINNN
+167 DITNN

-182 QALQNLT
+182 QALQTLR
-189 ISQNKFTGELDLS
+189 IGQNKLTGDLDLS
-202 TNPAL
+202 TNPTIKS
-207 RNVYAL
+207 VYAL
-213 NMELNS
+213 TNELTS

-224 NTASAPRFSFNNN
+224 NTASKPYFSFNYN

-246 IQDAG
+246 INDAK
-251 NATLFLIGNQLTEIK
+251 NAILFLIGNQLTEIK
-266 LPSAKMNTLNISKNN
+266 LPSAQMKTLNISKNN
-281 FTLATLPAPDATT
+281 FTLATLPDATT
-294 ATKKFTYAPQND
+294 AAKGFTYAPQND
-306 YAIAES
+306 YVIAES

-340 TALTEGTDY
+340 TALKEGTDY
-349 TVADGKITFLTA
+349 TVTDGKITFLTA

-367 TMSSALYSKFTGTSI
+367 TMSSALYSKFAGTSI
-382 YKTTVTKVEGSTG
+382 YKTTITKVEGSTG
-395 INAVTAQGVKVSTAG
+395 INAVTAQGVKVSTVG

>member
-1 MKKFFTLL
+1 M
-9 LAVISTM
+9 I
-16 TAFAQ
+16 
-21 TEPAIELQAEVDGN
+21 PAYDGWN
-35 TRTFSI
+35 QVNVS
-41 GLATEGTVQID
+41 GTV
-52 WGNGE
+52 
-57 KVTSEKLP
+57 S
-65 VYDSKYSTMTMKE
+65 
-78 VTGTVVGD
+78 GD

-96 VGFGCPSRVDGGAQV
+96 VYFECSSRVDGAQV
-111 LSLDVTKATALK
+111 LSLDVTKATTLK

-128 ANKLTSIDL
+128 TNKLASIDL
-137 TKNTELEKLTIANNQ
+137 TKNTELEKLTINNNQ
-152 LTSIYI
+152 LISIDI
-158 SKCTKLTEL
+158 SKCTKLTTL
-167 IINNN
+167 DITNN
-172 LLTAIDITKN
+172 LLTAIEITKN
-182 QALQNLT
+182 QALQTLR
-189 ISQNKFTGELDLS
+189 IGQNKLTGDLDLS
-202 TNPAL
+202 TNPTIKS
-207 RNVYAL
+207 VYAL
-213 NMELNS
+213 TNELTS

-224 NTASAPRFSFNNN
+224 NTASKPYFSFNYN

-246 IQDAG
+246 INDAK
-251 NATLFLIGNQLTEIK
+251 NAILFLIGNQLTEIK
-266 LPSAKMNTLNISKNN
+266 LPSAQMKTLNISKNN
-281 FTLATLPAPDATT
+281 FTLATLPDATT
-294 ATKKFTYAPQND
+294 AAKGFTYAPQND
-306 YAIAES
+306 YVIAES

-367 TMSSALYSKFTGTSI
+367 TMSSALYSKFTGTNI

-395 INAVTAQGVKVSTAG
+395 INAVTAQGVKISTAG

>member
-1 MKKFFTLL
+1 M
-9 LAVISTM
+9 I
-16 TAFAQ
+16 
-21 TEPAIELQAEVDGN
+21 PAYDGWN
-35 TRTFSI
+35 QVNVS
-41 GLATEGTVQID
+41 GTV
-52 WGNGE
+52 
-57 KVTSEKLP
+57 S
-65 VYDSKYSTMTMKE
+65 
-78 VTGTVVGD
+78 GD

-96 VGFGCPSRVDGGAQV
+96 VYFECSSRVDGAQV
-111 LSLDVTKATALK
+111 LSLDVTKATTLK

-128 ANKLTSIDL
+128 TNKLASIDL
-137 TKNTELEKLTIANNQ
+137 TKNTELEKLTINNNQ
-152 LTSIYI
+152 LTSIDI
-158 SKCTKLTEL
+158 SKCTKLTTL
-167 IINNN
+167 DITNN

-182 QALQNLT
+182 QALQTLR
-189 ISQNKFTGELDLS
+189 IGQNKLTGDLDLS
-202 TNPAL
+202 TNPTIKS
-207 RNVYAL
+207 VYAL
-213 NMELNS
+213 TNELTS

-224 NTASAPRFSFNNN
+224 NTASKPYFSFNYN

-246 IQDAG
+246 INDAK
-251 NATLFLIGNQLTEIK
+251 NAILFLIGNQLTEIK
-266 LPSAKMNTLNISKNN
+266 LPSAQMKTLNISKNN
-281 FTLATLPAPDATT
+281 FTLATLPDATT
-294 ATKKFTYAPQND
+294 AAKGFTYAPQND
-306 YAIAES
+306 YVIAES

-367 TMSSALYSKFTGTSI
+367 TMSSALYGKFTGTSI

-395 INAVTAQGVKVSTAG
+395 INAVTAHGVKISTAG

>member
-35 TRTFSI
+35 TRTFTI

-52 WGNGE
+52 WGGNGE
-57 KVTSEKLP
+57 KVTSEVIP
-65 VYDSKYSTMTMKE
+65 AYDGWNQVDVS
-78 VTGTVVGD
+78 GTVSGE

-96 VGFGCPSRVDGGAQV
+96 VYFECSSRVDGAQI
-111 LSLDVTKATALK
+111 LSLDVTKATTLR

-128 ANKLTSIDL
+128 TNKLTSIDL
-137 TKNTELEKLTIANNQ
+137 TKNTELEKLTINNNQ
-152 LTSIYI
+152 LTSIDI
-158 SKCTKLTEL
+158 SKCTKLTTL
-167 IINNN
+167 DITNN

-182 QALQNLT
+182 QALQTLR
-189 ISQNKFTGELDLS
+189 IGQNKFTGELDLS
-202 TNPAL
+202 TNPTIMK
-207 RNVYAL
+207 VYAL
-213 NMELNS
+213 DMELNS

-224 NTASAPRFSFNNN
+224 NTASKPLFSFNNN
-237 KLTSIDASG
+237 KLTSFDASG
-246 IQDAG
+246 IQDASNAYLYLSG
-251 NATLFLIGNQLTEIK
+251 NLLTEIK
-266 LPSAKMNTLNISKNN
+266 LPSTKMKTLNISKNN
-281 FTLATLPAPDATT
+281 FTLATLPDATT
-294 ATKKFTYAPQND
+294 AARGFTYAPQND
-306 YAIAES
+306 YVIAES

-361 QEAVYV
+361 QEEVYV
-367 TMSSALYSKFTGTSI
+367 AMSSALYSKFTGTNI

-395 INAVTAQGVKVSTAG
+395 INAVTAQGVKVITAG

>member
-35 TRTFSI
+35 TRTFTI

-57 KVTSEKLP
+57 KVTSEVIP
-65 VYDSKYSTMTMKE
+65 AYDGYNQ
-78 VTGTVVGD
+78 VNVFGTVSGD

-96 VGFGCPSRVDGGAQV
+96 VYFECSSRVDGAQV
-111 LSLDVTKATALK
+111 LSLDVTKATTLK

-128 ANKLTSIDL
+128 TNKLTAIDL
-137 TKNTELEKLTIANNQ
+137 TKNTELEKLTINNNQ
-152 LTSIYI
+152 LTSIDI
-158 SKCTKLTEL
+158 SKCTKLTTL
-167 IINNN
+167 DITNN

-182 QALQNLT
+182 QALQTLR
-189 ISQNKFTGELDLS
+189 IGQNKLTGDLDLS
-202 TNPAL
+202 TNPTIKS
-207 RNVYAL
+207 VYAL
-213 NMELNS
+213 TNELTS

-224 NTASAPRFSFNNN
+224 NTASKPYFSFNYN

-246 IQDAG
+246 INDAK

-266 LPSAKMNTLNISKNN
+266 LPATQMKSLNISKNN
-281 FTLATLPAPDATT
+281 FTLATLPDATT
-294 ATKKFTYAPQND
+294 TAKGFTYAPQND
-306 YAIAES
+306 YVIAES

-382 YKTTVTKVEGSTG
+382 YKTTITKVEGSTG
-395 INAVTAQGVKVSTAG
+395 INAVTAQSVKVSTAG

>member
-21 TEPAIELQAEVDGN
+21 TEPAIELQAELDGN

-57 KVTSEKLP
+57 KVTSEVIP
-65 VYDSKYSTMTMKE
+65 AFDGWNQVNVS
-78 VTGTVVGD
+78 GTVSGE

-96 VGFGCPSRVDGGAQV
+96 VCFECSSTVKGAKV

-128 ANKLTSIDL
+128 TNKLTAIDL
-137 TKNTELEKLTIANNQ
+137 TKNTELEKLTINNNQ
-152 LTSIYI
+152 LTSIDI
-158 SKCTKLTEL
+158 SKCTKLTTL
-167 IINNN
+167 DISNN

-182 QALQNLT
+182 QALQTLR
-189 ISQNKFTGELDLS
+189 IGQNKLTGELDLS
-202 TNPAL
+202 TNPTIKS
-207 RNVYAL
+207 VYAQT
-213 NMELNS
+213 NELTS

-224 NTASAPRFSFNNN
+224 NTASKPTFSFNEN
-237 KLTSIDASG
+237 KLTSFDATG
-246 IQDAG
+246 IKDAG
-251 NATLFLIGNQLTEIK
+251 NATLFLISNQLTEIT
-266 LPSAKMNTLNISKNN
+266 LPSTKMKSINISKNN
-281 FTLATLPAPDATT
+281 FTLATLPDATT
-294 ATKKFTYAPQND
+294 AAKGFTYAPQND
-306 YAIAES
+306 YVIAES